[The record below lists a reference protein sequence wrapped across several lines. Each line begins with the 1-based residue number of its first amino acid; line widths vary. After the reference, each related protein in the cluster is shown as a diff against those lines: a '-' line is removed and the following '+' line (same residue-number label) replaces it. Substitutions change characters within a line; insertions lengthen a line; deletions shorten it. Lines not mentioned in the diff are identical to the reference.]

1 MTGFVEI
8 PETAAFVL
16 TDARIPA
23 CLVDDPPT
31 DSASDAEGLLSLDI
45 RIADGRITGLAA
57 RRGDDHPAGR
67 VDLGA
72 GMVWPG
78 FVDLHTH
85 LDKAFTWPRRANPDG
100 TLQGALSAAA
110 GDRVHWTHDDLRI
123 RMEFALRCAWAHGT
137 VALRTHLDSRTPQHR
152 VSWPV
157 LREIREEWHGRI
169 ALQAVSL
176 VPLDA
181 FDDAAYATEI
191 ADLVDDC
198 GGVLGAVTGVDA
210 GKNARLDR
218 VFRLAD
224 ERGLD
229 LDFHVDETSDPE
241 ARSFDRI
248 ARAVI
253 AHRFGGRVV
262 VGHCCSLGRRPA
274 DEVDRALD
282 LAAAAGL
289 HAVSLPMCNLY
300 LQDRHA
306 GETPRWRGV
315 TLLHEMKARGIPVS
329 LASDNVRDPFHPYGD
344 FDGLEVFAQAV
355 KIAHLDHPVGDWPSA
370 VARSPADTMGLTDTG
385 RLREGGPADLVL
397 FRARSYG
404 ELLSRPQHDRVV
416 LRAGRPIG
424 AVPPDHRELDCLLTA
439 G

>member
-1 MTGFVEI
+1 MTGFVDI
-8 PETAAFVL
+8 PDAAAFVL
-16 TDARIPA
+16 AGVRVPV
-23 CLVDDPPT
+23 CLVDDPPIDAVP
-31 DSASDAEGLLSLDI
+31 DSEGLLRLDV
-45 RIADGRITGLAA
+45 RIADGRIAALAA
-57 RRGDDHPAGR
+57 HRGDDRSAGR
-67 VDLGA
+67 VDPGP

-85 LDKAFTWPRRANPDG
+85 LDKAFTWPRRANLDG
-100 TLQGALSAAA
+100 TFKGALSAAA
-110 GDRVHWTHDDLRI
+110 EDRAHWTHDDLRA
-123 RMEFALRCAWAHGT
+123 RMGFALRCAQAHGT
-137 VALRTHLDSRTPQHR
+137 VALRTHLDSRTPQHWI
-152 VSWPV
+152 SWPI
-157 LREIREEWHGRI
+157 LQEMREEWYGRI

-181 FDDAAYATEI
+181 FADAAFGAKI
-191 ADLVDDC
+191 ADLVCDC

-210 GKNARLDR
+210 GGDALLER

-229 LDFHVDETSDPE
+229 LDFHVDETGDPE

-253 AHRFGGRVV
+253 THQFQGRVV
-262 VGHCCSLGRRPA
+262 VGHCCSLARRPA

-282 LAAAAGL
+282 LAAAARL
-289 HAVSLPMCNLY
+289 HAVGLPLCNLY
-300 LQDRHA
+300 LQDRRA

-370 VARSPADTMGLTDTG
+370 IARTPADTAGFADAG
-385 RLREGGPADLVL
+385 RLREDGPADLVL
-397 FRARSYG
+397 FRARSWS

-416 LRAGRPIG
+416 LRAGRPIDTT
-424 AVPPDHRELDCLLTA
+424 PPDFRELDHLFTA